1 LLDVSVSKQGRTVV
15 LKFIRKSAV
24 IESTKL
30 KTRFGNTSF
39 GDAIASYLPKP
50 ANELSNG
57 YVFYDPVY
65 AMIETNYGE
74 ILAAVELS
82 PNPSIAT
89 LASHNPNLQKSHLW
103 NLDHTFLSGCAG
115 AREKIELLT
124 AIAGFMAALKL
135 HGVKTTPN
143 SLLSWADGDLGIG
156 LFNGHENVKDTGAS
170 QQDLWVYVPQ
180 QKDFLFKLSGL
191 DELEVHL
198 ALANCNLRGLGV
210 PQELRQA

>member
-30 KTRFGNTSF
+30 ETRFGIASF

-50 ANELSNG
+50 ASGLSIG
-57 YVFYDPVY
+57 YVFYDPVC
-65 AMIETNYGE
+65 AIIETGYGE
-74 ILAAVELS
+74 ILAAAELS
-82 PNPSIAT
+82 PNPSNAT
-89 LASHNPNLQKSHLW
+89 LASHNPNLQKPHLW
-103 NLDHTFLSGCAG
+103 NLGHPFLSGRAR
-115 AREKIELLT
+115 AREKIELLA
-124 AIAGFMAALKL
+124 AISGFMAALKL

-143 SLLSWADGDLGIG
+143 SLLSWAHGNLGIG
-156 LFNGHENVKDTGAS
+156 LSNSHENVKDTGAS
-170 QQDLWVYVPQ
+170 QQDLWTYLPQ
-180 QKDFLFKLSGL
+180 QKDFLIKLSGL

-198 ALANCNLRGLGV
+198 ALANCNLRGLGI